1 MLHSSSAVTERPAS
15 SLRHTKQG
23 RNTPGQR
30 TKTMTIETT
39 FSKPP
44 RLNDRRSI
52 HNADNSATCRRELE
66 AEGWQ
71 FVQPWTPPAVDE
83 ELAVLL
89 DNERRTR
96 PTSARRT

>member
-1 MLHSSSAVTERPAS
+1 
-15 SLRHTKQG
+15 
-23 RNTPGQR
+23 
-30 TKTMTIETT
+30 MTIETT

-83 ELAVLL
+83 KLAVLR
-89 DNERRTR
+89 DNERPNAPDIR
-96 PTSARRT
+96 PKDMMEALILSKEV